1 MQLNR
6 SNTMQEEFYHFEAFA
21 MEHWLEI
28 LVAAVV
34 LIFLLM
40 KVTRQR

>member
-1 MQLNR
+1 M
-6 SNTMQEEFYHFEAFA
+6 TMEEFYHFEAFA
-21 MEHWLEI
+21 TDHWLEI

-40 KVTRQR
+40 QVTRQK